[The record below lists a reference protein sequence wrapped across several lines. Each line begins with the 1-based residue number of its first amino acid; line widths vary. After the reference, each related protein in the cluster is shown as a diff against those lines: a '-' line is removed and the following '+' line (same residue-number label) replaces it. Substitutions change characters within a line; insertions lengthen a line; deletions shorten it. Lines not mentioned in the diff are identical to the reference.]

1 MSSSILGIEAIEEF
15 LFSHWSR
22 GNNKQKKE
30 GEEKG

>member
-15 LFSHWSR
+15 LSSHWSR